1 VDGLDIAQRCITR
14 KGAMKVFTELTI
26 VTPNKPGTLGQVLRA
41 IAGAKINLIAI
52 DSSSGYDLN
61 MVRLVTSDTAHTK
74 RALEQLGY
82 QVTAAE
88 VLGVTILDKPGLMA
102 KIASAFGKVKVNINY
117 VYATA
122 AAQGREAMMIFQ
134 LSDLEKGMRALRHA
148 QLA

>member
-1 VDGLDIAQRCITR
+1 
-14 KGAMKVFTELTI
+14 
-26 VTPNKPGTLGQVLRA
+26 LRA

-74 RALEQLGY
+74 RALEKLGY
-82 QVTAAE
+82 QVTTAD

-102 KIASAFGKVKVNINY
+102 KIASAFGKAKVNINY

-122 AAQGREAMMIFQ
+122 AAEGREAMMIFQ
-134 LSDLEKGMRALRHA
+134 LSDLEKAMRALKNA